1 MTIRLTSRMFNAVL
15 ITLIVVPVVYIVA
28 DIIEKGV

>member
-1 MTIRLTSRMFNAVL
+1 MTITLSPRMFNAFL

-28 DIIEKGV
+28 DILRMGV